1 MLICLLP
8 SRILLD
14 EINLASSETLEA
26 LSTIL
31 ESSTSSV
38 VLTERGDL
46 EPVERHPDFR
56 LFACMN
62 PATDVGKKDLPPGL
76 RARFTEI
83 YAPPPDDDEDA
94 LRGIVKQYLGDA
106 VAGDR
111 SAIADVAEFYSGIK
125 ALARHKEIVDG
136 TNTPP
141 HFSMRTLARALTFA
155 VEVSP
160 SFGIRR
166 GLWEGLLMTFT
177 MSLDSASYDIARRLC
192 ADKVLRGMRNVGARF
207 GGQPAV
213 PDVSRPDDF
222 VLFGDYW
229 LEKGPEPVVIDE
241 KYIKTPS
248 VANKLADLARIIMTR
263 KLPVLIQGPTSSGK
277 TSAVEFLAKQTG
289 HRFVRINNHEHTDI
303 QEYLGTYASD
313 PVTGNLVF
321 REGVLVTA
329 VRNGYW
335 LVLDELNL
343 APTDVLEALN
353 RLLDDNREL
362 VLPETGEVVRPH
374 PHFMLFATQNPPGLY
389 AGRKVLS
396 RAFRNRFLEVHFEDV
411 PQEELQEILH
421 RRSDI
426 APTYARLIVEVFR
439 ELQHRRQATRVF
451 ESRQSFATL
460 RDLFRWAGRD
470 AISHQ
475 QLAEN
480 GYLLLAERA
489 RKEEDRL
496 VVKEVLEKKIKAKI
510 DENALLQV
518 TLDDSSAYSKLGL
531 PLPDHLETNIV
542 WTKAMQR
549 LFTLVAAAAANDE
562 PILLVGETGSGKTS
576 VCEVIA
582 SLLQRQLI
590 SVSCHQ
596 NMETADLLGSQRP
609 VRNRGVKLTLIAKR
623 IEDLCQTL
631 QIPCPAGDFASV
643 DGLLAVLT
651 TLAQD
656 ARVEAA
662 KPQIDDLRISV
673 QQASALFEWSDGP
686 LVHAMQEGSV
696 LLLDELSLAD
706 DSVLERLNSVL
717 EPAKVLV
724 LAEKGGASDLDCTI
738 VGHAGFQVIATM
750 NPGGD
755 FGKKELSPALRNRFT
770 EIWVPAVTDRDDLE
784 QIIDRSF
791 RSERLKSCTPRILD
805 FLQWFSDHVVDQS
818 QTGIGLR
825 DILVSDRRSCEFQ
838 WYLSLLVCYQAW
850 VAFSNAC
857 ADGLQMSTA
866 DVFVSA
872 VKSLRM
878 PVLI

>member
-1 MLICLLP
+1 MREVRICNSSTDMYSLC
-8 SRILLD
+8 RILLD
-14 EINLASSETLEA
+14 EVNLASSETLEA

-31 ESSTSSV
+31 ESPTSSV

-83 YAPPPDDDEDA
+83 YAPPPDDDEEA

-111 SAIADVAEFYSGIK
+111 SAIADVADFYSGIK
-125 ALARHKEIVDG
+125 ALARNKEIVDG

-160 SFGIRR
+160 SFGMRR

-177 MSLDSASYDIARRLC
+177 MSLDGPSYEIARKLC
-192 ADKVLRGMRNVGARF
+192 VDKILRSMRNVGARF

-213 PDVSRPDDF
+213 PDPSRPDDF

-229 LEKGPEPVVIDE
+229 LEKGAEPVVLDE

-277 TSAVEFLAKQTG
+277 TSAVEYLAKQTG

-362 VLPETGEVVRPH
+362 VLPETGEVIRPH

-396 RAFRNRFLEVHFEDV
+396 RAFRNRFLEVHFDDV
-411 PQEELQEILH
+411 PQQELQEILH

-460 RDLFRWAGRD
+460 RDLFRWAGRE

-480 GYLLLAERA
+480 GYLLLGERA
-489 RKEEDRL
+489 RKDEDRL
-496 VVKEVLEKKIKAKI
+496 VVKEVLEKIIKAKI
-510 DENALLQV
+510 DEDALLRIS
-518 TLDDSSAYSKLGL
+518 LDASSAYSRLGL
-531 PLPDHLETNIV
+531 PLPASMSTSIV

-549 LFTLVAAAAANDE
+549 LFTLVATAAANDE

-582 SLLQRQLI
+582 SLLSRQLI
-590 SVSCHQ
+590 QVSCHQ

-609 VRNRGVKLTLIAKR
+609 VRNRAAKLQQISTAIAL
-623 IEDLCQTL
+623 LCQEVKVSQLPGDYASIEGISDILRTL
-631 QIPCPAGDFASV
+631 SQDDRFA
-643 DGLLAVLT
+643 AVKPRLDELRS
-651 TLAQD
+651 TL
-656 ARVEAA
+656 
-662 KPQIDDLRISV
+662 

-686 LVHAMQEGSV
+686 LVHAMQNGSV

-717 EPAKVLV
+717 EPAKILV
-724 LAEKGGASDLDCTI
+724 LAEKGGASDLDCT
-738 VGHAGFQVIATM
+738 VTGQAGFQVIATM

-770 EIWVPAVTDRDDLE
+770 EIWVPAVTDRTDLE
-784 QIIDRSF
+784 QIIERSF
-791 RSERLKSCTPRILD
+791 QVDSLRPATPYILD
-805 FLQWFSDHVVDQS
+805 FVNWFSENIVDQA
-818 QTGIGLR
+818 QTGMGLR
-825 DILVSDRRSCEFQ
+825 DILA
-838 WYLSLLVCYQAW
+838 SLP
-850 VAFSNAC
+850 FHS
-857 ADGLQMSTA
+857 
-866 DVFVSA
+866 
-872 VKSLRM
+872 
-878 PVLI
+878 